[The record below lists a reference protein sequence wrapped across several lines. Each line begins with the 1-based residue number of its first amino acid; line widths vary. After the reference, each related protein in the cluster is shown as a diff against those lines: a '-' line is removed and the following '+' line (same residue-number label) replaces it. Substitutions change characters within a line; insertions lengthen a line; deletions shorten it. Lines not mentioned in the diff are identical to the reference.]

1 VPIKLGRYKRRE
13 RRERIERRSG
23 MTPALVVALV
33 MALLLAKWI
42 GYQKERK
49 NLFVFFLFPSATI
62 PSSELLLFGTCNYSL
77 IIWCPGITHSNT
89 IRPSNTIRVRAYL
102 IPNP

>member
-33 MALLLAKWI
+33 MALLLA
-42 GYQKERK
+42 
-49 NLFVFFLFPSATI
+49 N
-62 PSSELLLFGTCNYSL
+62 N
-77 IIWCPGITHSNT
+77 
-89 IRPSNTIRVRAYL
+89 
-102 IPNP
+102 